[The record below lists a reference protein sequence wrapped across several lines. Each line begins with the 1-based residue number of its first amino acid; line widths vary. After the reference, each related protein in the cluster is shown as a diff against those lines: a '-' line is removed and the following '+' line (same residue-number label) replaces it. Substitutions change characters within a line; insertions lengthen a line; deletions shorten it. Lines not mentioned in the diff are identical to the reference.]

1 MAKFS
6 DKRMGKEVG
15 DAMVYAQPHTMKGKA
30 VGIEPN
36 PGKLPNHS
44 EAETVNMSVGNVS
57 KAAGNQPIKT
67 DGIKVRG
74 TGAAT
79 KGLMA
84 RGPMA

>member
-15 DAMVYAQPHTMKGKA
+15 NAAVYAAPHDMKGKA

-36 PGKLPNHS
+36 PGKLPNRS
-44 EAETVNMSVGNVS
+44 EAQTVNMSVGNVS
-57 KAAGNQPIKT
+57 KAAGNQPVKT
-67 DGIKVRG
+67 DGIKMRG

-79 KGLMA
+79 KGLMC

>member
-15 DAMVYAQPHTMKGKA
+15 NAAVYAQPHTMSGKA

-36 PGKLPNHS
+36 PGKMPNRS
-44 EAETVNMSVGNVS
+44 KADTVNMSVGNIS
-57 KAAGNQPIKT
+57 KAAGDEKIKT
-67 DGIKVRG
+67 DGIKMRG

-79 KGLMA
+79 KGLMC

>member
-15 DAMVYAQPHTMKGKA
+15 NAMVYAKPHTMKGKA

-36 PGKLPNHS
+36 PGKMPNRS
-44 EAETVNMSVGNVS
+44 KADTVNMSVGNIS
-57 KAAGNQPIKT
+57 KAAGDEKIKT
-67 DGIKVRG
+67 DGIKMRG

-79 KGLMA
+79 KGLMS

>member
-15 DAMVYAQPHTMKGKA
+15 NAMVYAKPHTMKGKA

-36 PGKLPNHS
+36 PGKMPNR
-44 EAETVNMSVGNVS
+44 S
-57 KAAGNQPIKT
+57 KADTVDMSIGNISKSAGDEKIKT
-67 DGIKVRG
+67 DGIKMRG

-79 KGLMA
+79 KGLMS

>member
-15 DAMVYAQPHTMKGKA
+15 NAAVYAKPHTMKGKA

-36 PGKLPNHS
+36 PGKMPNRS
-44 EAETVNMSVGNVS
+44 KADTVDMSVGNIS
-57 KAAGNQPIKT
+57 KSAGDEKIKT
-67 DGIKVRG
+67 DGIKMRG

-79 KGLMA
+79 KGLMS

>member
-15 DAMVYAQPHTMKGKA
+15 NAAVYAQPHTMTGKA

-36 PGKLPNHS
+36 PGKMPNRS
-44 EAETVNMSVGNVS
+44 KADTVNMSVGNIS
-57 KAAGNQPIKT
+57 KNAGDKQVKT